1 VFASRNVVFFDEEI
15 RMSTTPQQTETYTC
29 PMHPEVQQDRPGNCP
44 KCGMPLVPEEQQPG
58 PRNTPGMT

>member
-1 VFASRNVVFFDEEI
+1 
-15 RMSTTPQQTETYTC
+15 MSTTSPQQTISYTC

-58 PRNTPGMT
+58 PRNAPRMT